1 MSQAMNENVRP
12 LTIGNPSIPQFEGLP
27 VTAIAVKISGLSTV
41 DAEGLPVFSV
51 DDRVRLIGEFKC
63 TAVRHTVDK
72 NGDVIREQILTP
84 IGVDTCPWDVNDPS
98 DDGVL
103 RAR

>member
-1 MSQAMNENVRP
+1 MSQPAGSADIHP
-12 LTIGNPSIPQFEGLP
+12 IGNPSIPQFEGLP
-27 VTAIAVKISGLSTV
+27 VTSVAVKISGLSTV
-41 DAEGLPVFSV
+41 TADGLPVFSV

-63 TAVRHTVDK
+63 IGVRHTVDK

-84 IGVDTCPWDVNDPS
+84 TVVDTCPWNPDDPA